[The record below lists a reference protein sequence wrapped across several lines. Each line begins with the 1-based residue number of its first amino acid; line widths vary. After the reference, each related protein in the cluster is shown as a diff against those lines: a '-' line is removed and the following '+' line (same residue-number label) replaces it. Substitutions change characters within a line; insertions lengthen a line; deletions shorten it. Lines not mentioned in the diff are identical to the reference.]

1 MFIVCDQPG
10 LTAGTFA
17 RMLEMGKMHP
27 GKIVCAGR
35 KGRTGNPDIMGF
47 MLFWELCRLS
57 GDKGGK
63 TDHLCT

>member
-27 GKIVCAGR
+27 GKIVCAGW
-35 KGRTGNPDIMGF
+35 KGRTGESRIMGF
-47 MLFWELCRLS
+47 VLFPGVVQTFR
-57 GDKGGK
+57 
-63 TDHLCT
+63 